1 MGVVADTA
9 LVRRGKG
16 PRRRMGRRTCVTPS
30 NEQTK
35 QPVGVVREI
44 RRPNPPENLLSRQ
57 WYILLLP
64 QDYLL
69 LPLGEELLLMVV
81 EWRRGAK

>member
-1 MGVVADTA
+1 MGVVTDTA

-16 PRRRMGRRTCVTPS
+16 ARRRMGRRTCVAPS

-44 RRPNPPENLLSRQ
+44 RRPNPPENRQ
-57 WYILLLP
+57 N
-64 QDYLL
+64 
-69 LPLGEELLLMVV
+69 G
-81 EWRRGAK
+81 RRGNSGSINSETRQPSKLW